1 MLRRSG
7 SYDKERRLLGMWIQ
21 GGEHTDGKETLTCI
35 ALICGTIA
43 YVAYVSLTHADGAI
57 LALFMGFVGALLGIP
72 IGQKLEKMKQEDDS
86 EVE

>member
-1 MLRRSG
+1 MRIS
-7 SYDKERRLLGMWIQ
+7 
-21 GGEHTDGKETLTCI
+21 GGEHTEGKEQLTCI

-43 YVAYVSLTHADGAI
+43 YVSYVCLTRADGAL

-72 IGQKLEKMKQEDDS
+72 IGQKLEKMKHEDDF